1 MQKETRNST
10 KPSSSSKT
18 PIKSSKKSQTKQQ
31 QPKNK
36 RNLKGGIKGQH
47 YIRQESAGGIIY
59 RRKGNRIEILF
70 LQREDNRWTF
80 PKGKR
85 QLGESNVVAAIRE
98 IREETGIATLRYVG
112 HLGHTKFRFTERHKG
127 PAQNIDKTVHFFLF
141 EAPPGSRF
149 DLPGTEGI
157 TKGAWVSADRAFA
170 TLSYRNM
177 DRLLA
182 KALRLIVEEE
192 KKRPKI

>member
-1 MQKETRNST
+1 MTTQIPNSKKQSSTSKTRNKNFGTGKRAASG
-10 KPSSSSKT
+10 S
-18 PIKSSKKSQTKQQ
+18 
-31 QPKNK
+31 NK
-36 RNLKGGIKGQH
+36 RQNINGGKH

-70 LQREDNRWTF
+70 LKREDGRWTF

-112 HLGHTKFRFTERHKG
+112 HLGHAQFKFTERHKG
-127 PAQNIDKTVHFFLF
+127 PAQNINKTVHFFLF

-157 TKGAWVSADRAFA
+157 TQGAWVPAERAFA

-177 DRLLA
+177 ERILA
-182 KALRLIVEEE
+182 KALRMIVEEE
-192 KKRPKI
+192 RRRPKI